1 MISNERPSP
10 WGNNSRSLN
19 HQSYQPAISRPPS
32 AEEVLKLESIQIE
45 KKNFVISL
53 KENPRGR
60 FLRITEETNGKRS
73 TVIIPSTGL
82 NDLQTIIRSMV
93 QANSK
98 MAVKETPDE
107 R

>member
-19 HQSYQPAISRPPS
+19 HQSYQPGISRPPS
-32 AEEVLKLESIQIE
+32 DEEVLKLESIQIE
-45 KKNFVISL
+45 KKKFVISL

-73 TVIIPSTGL
+73 SIIIPSTGL
-82 NDLQTIIRSMV
+82 NELETIIRSMV
-93 QANSK
+93 QAN
-98 MAVKETPDE
+98 AEIPLKETPDE
-107 R
+107 Q